1 MKLTV
6 YVAERSKTVELMFV
20 NLVKMNLFQKLCYFC
35 NQKNQKNETAF
46 FDVLSRL
53 FSTVFDSSRP
63 FSTFFDRF
71 RLFSNILKRID
82 HNRRIGR

>member
-53 FSTVFDSSRP
+53 FSTVLERSELITLEKSVD
-63 FSTFFDRF
+63 DRLLMITKE
-71 RLFSNILKRID
+71 RCVCPK
-82 HNRRIGR
+82 

>member
-53 FSTVFDSSRP
+53 FVFDRSR
-63 FSTFFDRF
+63 TF
-71 RLFSNILKRID
+71 RID
-82 HNRRIGR
+82 HIRKIGR